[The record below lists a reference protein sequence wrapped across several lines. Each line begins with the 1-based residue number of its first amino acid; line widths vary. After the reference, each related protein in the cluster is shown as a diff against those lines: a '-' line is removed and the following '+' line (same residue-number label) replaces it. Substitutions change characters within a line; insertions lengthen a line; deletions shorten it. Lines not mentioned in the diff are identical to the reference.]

1 MADLR
6 ATDNDVE
13 KLVEAAMGENRP
25 ALLAKYIV
33 ELREELYEHEDNW
46 IDQDCIPQYL
56 DENEYIV
63 ESHLEEN
70 NQVAIDEDELTQLKD
85 ENEKLKMEVGLKV
98 GAFTRVQ
105 EENEKLK
112 DRLFSSSEEGN
123 GKVAILQEKY
133 DTVVKHK
140 LCREEQLTKI
150 GNILGYDYANIDNNK
165 LLIDKV
171 KEIKTYNENLKE
183 QNFQLEMFHE
193 WDKVAV
199 LKLMEANQDIEKLK
213 EEIKKLREN
222 L

>member
-46 IDQDCIPQYL
+46 IDQDCIQQYL

-105 EENEKLK
+105 EENKKLK